1 MPTPATDAVRP
12 PVRPRAVATVAV
24 AGSDL
29 QQWPYTVVCC
39 EGVGERLAVVAEGLA
54 RVAAGL
60 VVERDPEVVLV
71 MVCTLAFAK
80 VSSHSL
86 IHQPT
91 EFQRPA

>member
-1 MPTPATDAVRP
+1 
-12 PVRPRAVATVAV
+12 
-24 AGSDL
+24 
-29 QQWPYTVVCC
+29 
-39 EGVGERLAVVAEGLA
+39 VGERLAVVAAGLA

-60 VVERDPEVVLV
+60 AVGMASEVVLV